1 MRYVS
6 QILRNKPSADVA
18 AIAPDR
24 SVYEMLELLA
34 RRNIGAVVVM
44 EGAQLV
50 GIVSERDYARSIAL
64 LGRSS
69 KDTLVREIMTERVL
83 VISPTHQVGQC
94 LALMTD
100 KRVRHL
106 PVVENNTVIGLI
118 SIGDVVKDIIA
129 EQEHRIADL
138 EAYIAP
144 GR

>member
-6 QILRNKPSADVA
+6 HILRNKPTADVA
-18 AIAPDR
+18 AIAPHQT
-24 SVYEMLELLA
+24 VYEMLELLA

-44 EGAQLV
+44 EGTQLV

-83 VISPTHQVGQC
+83 VISPTHQVSQC
-94 LALMTD
+94 LALMSD

>member
-6 QILRNKPSADVA
+6 QILRSKPSSDVA
-18 AIAPDR
+18 AIAPDQT
-24 SVYEMLELLA
+24 VYEMLELLA

-44 EGAQLV
+44 EGTQLV

-64 LGRSS
+64 RGRSS
-69 KDTLVREIMTERVL
+69 KDTTVREIMTERVL
-83 VISPTHQVGQC
+83 VISPTHQVSQC
-94 LALMTD
+94 LALMSD